1 MHFIKAPFD
10 SFESKY
16 NKDHREEM
24 YKAQQDVKALEARV
38 KAMEKEDEPATAAI
52 ANTPV
57 ANFFNFIHY
66 PLFRAA
72 FTSPA
77 DPIIE

>member
-38 KAMEKEDEPATAAI
+38 KAMEKEDEPDTAAI
-52 ANTPV
+52 VSPV
-57 ANFFNFIHY
+57 
-66 PLFRAA
+66 
-72 FTSPA
+72 
-77 DPIIE
+77 